1 MHMGSR
7 AIRVSTRLAVQLLA
21 IGVLV
26 VGGVT
31 PAVAARPG
39 HGGGSGGGGTG
50 SSTTG
55 ADVSYPQ
62 CGTTLPSFAFGIVG
76 VNDGLANDLNP
87 CLGPSSSYPSYTQSE
102 LYWAVAAST
111 GSTTQP
117 KASLYVNTADP
128 GNMYNGKPIADWP
141 TSGTAPPAYGS
152 CLTTTVTSR
161 GHTYTV
167 GANSDACAW
176 QYGYLKATQDAA
188 WLTSGATAI
197 NNQQG
202 TTVVPDTPS
211 SYPWWLD
218 VETGNTWQSDTTMNV
233 ADLQGMVAGLQAA
246 GVTTVNA
253 IGAYSTASQWDSIT
267 GGTTSSAAGSLYKI
281 PNWIPGATTQVQAA
295 SNCTL
300 ASFTGGSVTVTQ
312 WTGSPDNDYACA
324 AA

>member
-7 AIRVSTRLAVQLLA
+7 AMRVSTRLAVQLVA
-21 IGVLV
+21 VSVLV
-26 VGGVT
+26 IGAVT

-39 HGGGSGGGGTG
+39 HGGSGGSTG
-50 SSTTG
+50 SDGSTTTG

-76 VNDGLANDLNP
+76 VNDGLANNFNP

-102 LYWAVAAST
+102 LYWAVTAST
-111 GSTTQP
+111 GLTSPSTQP

-141 TSGTAPPAYGS
+141 TSGTNTDGT
-152 CLTTTVTSR
+152 CTTTTVTSR

-176 QYGYLKATQDAA
+176 EYGYNKATQDAT
-188 WLTSGATAI
+188 WLTDAADAI
-197 NNQQG
+197 DNQMASA
-202 TTVVPDTPS
+202 VPTSPS

-218 VETGNTWQSDTTMNV
+218 VETGNTWQSDTSMNV
-233 ADLQGMVAGLQAA
+233 ADLQGMVAGLQNDGA
-246 GVTTVNA
+246 TS
-253 IGAYSTASQWDSIT
+253 IGAYSTASQWNSIT
-267 GGTTSSAAGSLYKI
+267 GGTTSTLRAGSLYGI
-281 PNWIPGATTQVQAA
+281 PNWIPGATTQSQAE

-300 ASFTGGSVTVTQ
+300 SSFTGGSVVVTQ
-312 WTGSPDNDYACA
+312 WTGSPDNDWACLPA
-324 AA
+324 